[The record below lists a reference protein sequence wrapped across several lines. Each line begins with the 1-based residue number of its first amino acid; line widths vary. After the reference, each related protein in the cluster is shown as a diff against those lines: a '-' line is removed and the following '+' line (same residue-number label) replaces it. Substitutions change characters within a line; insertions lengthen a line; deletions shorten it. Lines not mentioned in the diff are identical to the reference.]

1 MGKLV
6 LFMDDGTTK
15 AINLVKE
22 RVVIGRR
29 PDNDLCLPHPAVSG
43 EHAAVVTI
51 LDDSFLED
59 LNSTNGTLVNGAAV
73 QKHFLRDRDQ
83 IDIGRQKLV
92 YLSDETSDVEPDNV
106 RAVRNELKLFGE
118 RVEPVPLPPVREYVP
133 DDIEIE
139 LHQDAIARAKPRKK
153 AEAARKGEPKV
164 APAAGSGAKNDAIA
178 NAKTDPVHV
187 SGADVD
193 DFARS
198 EANVAGTSPS
208 RNANEAPAA
217 PQSSPFDER
226 AEPSMEADPDPLGE
240 RASTNRGL
248 EHMARIR
255 SGDATNGE
263 GANGKAAGTHAESTV
278 ERIVERRAPQS
289 LETRPQPAR
298 VTVLSGASAGRCL
311 IIERDE
317 VVIGRVGVQ
326 VAAIGR
332 GEGGYRLH
340 SREGEHAPLLNGSA
354 LPADG
359 AALKSGDI
367 FEVAGARLEFIAAK

>member
-15 AINLVKE
+15 AINLAKE

-29 PDNDLCLPHPAVSG
+29 PDNDLCLPYPAVSG

-92 YLSDETSDVEPDNV
+92 YLSDETAQLEPDNV
-106 RAVRNELKLFGE
+106 RAVRNELKMFGE
-118 RVEPVPLPPVREYVP
+118 RVEPVAPPPLREYVP

-139 LHQDAIARAKPRKK
+139 LRQDAVARAKPRKQADAPRK
-153 AEAARKGEPKV
+153 ASQETRAARAGATSDDAAPLRGDEPSVPSPGNEPAKP
-164 APAAGSGAKNDAIA
+164 APSLPAVDDVPSKTSLPMDDAGRERVTTSAAK
-178 NAKTDPVHV
+178 
-187 SGADVD
+187 SGADSVGD
-193 DFARS
+193 
-198 EANVAGTSPS
+198 
-208 RNANEAPAA
+208 
-217 PQSSPFDER
+217 
-226 AEPSMEADPDPLGE
+226 
-240 RASTNRGL
+240 RASTNRAL
-248 EHMARIR
+248 DRMARIR
-255 SGDATNGE
+255 SGETSNGDAHGNSDE
-263 GANGKAAGTHAESTV
+263 PRADSLS
-278 ERIVERRAPQS
+278 ERPSVRRAS
-289 LETRPQPAR
+289 QPMDALSQRAR
-298 VTVLSGASAGRCL
+298 VTVLSGASAGRSL

-332 GEGGYRLH
+332 SADGYRLQA
-340 SREGEHAPLLNGSA
+340 REGDSAPLLNGSPLA
-354 LPADG
+354 ADG
-359 AALKSGDI
+359 ARLKSGDI